1 MNALVRSVLTSN
13 PSLKRTKIPD
23 PPSFSHSAMGRKNL
37 ENYRPMQFFIPDS
50 SVFSDLK
57 NSLPFGRYLNIKF
70 VFFYFLN
77 LGGSLVS
84 LFWKKQTY
92 MKKRIFSK
100 VCSAIPQYKSNRNL
114 HF

>member
-70 VFFYFLN
+70 VFFLFLKFRGIFGIAFLEKAN
-77 LGGSLVS
+77 IYEKTNFFKSLLGHPS
-84 LFWKKQTY
+84 
-92 MKKRIFSK
+92 I
-100 VCSAIPQYKSNRNL
+100 
-114 HF
+114 